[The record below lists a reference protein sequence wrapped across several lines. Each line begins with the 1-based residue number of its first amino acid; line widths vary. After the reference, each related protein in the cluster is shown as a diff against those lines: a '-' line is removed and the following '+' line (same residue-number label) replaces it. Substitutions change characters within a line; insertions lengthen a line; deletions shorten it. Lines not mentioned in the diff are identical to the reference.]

1 MASRTKTWKIGEY
14 MAGGVLT
21 VEIKKDTV
29 TIIQKEWDY
38 SKGSRRSSDQS
49 SAKELDRKSFGINN
63 YNARNDMYMYLSSM
77 TTSYYSEEVLDWIF
91 KK

>member
-1 MASRTKTWKIGEY
+1 MGSRTKTWKIGEY
-14 MAGGVLT
+14 MDGGVLT

-38 SKGSRRSSDQS
+38 SKGSRRSSDHS
-49 SAKELDRKSFGINN
+49 SAKELDRKSFVINN
-63 YNARNDMYMYLSSM
+63 YNARNDMYRYLSTM
-77 TTSYYSEEVLDWIF
+77 TTHYYSEEVLDWIF

>member
-21 VEIKKDTV
+21 VEIKNDTI

-38 SKGSRRSSDQS
+38 SKGSRKSSDQS
-49 SAKELDRKSFGINN
+49 LSKELDRKSFGINN